1 MPAVEENEEIL
12 IFVQE
17 LNYNCLEAISF
28 SVNES
33 LLDNFGFNYFVINIT
48 H

>member
-33 LLDNFGFNYFVINIT
+33 LMDKFGFYFVINIT